1 MSSNNLNIFKCINIF
16 EHVLYR
22 TLVTL
27 SLHFI
32 LADRKTHGFHILRR
46 FLWRFHGSHIAPM
59 DSTDSMVSQ
68 GFPWF
73 PRFFHG
79 QFHGFHGFPRA
90 VPRFSTVFPRCSH
103 GFPRFSTVSMGPI
116 LLPWIPLVP
125 WSPKDFY
132 GFQGTSR
139 SVANSMDS
147 MDSLRA
153 RPK

>member
-16 EHVLYR
+16 EHVSYR

-46 FLWRFHGSHIAPM
+46 FLWRFYGSHIDPM

-73 PRFFHG
+73 PRFSTGSSTVSTVFHE
-79 QFHGFHGFPRA
+79 QFHGFPRFFHG
-90 VPRFSTVFPRCSH
+90 VPTVLHGSPRCQWVPYCSRGFHWFH
-103 GFPRFSTVSMGPI
+103 GLPRISTVSRGLPGALQI
-116 LLPWIPLVP
+116 PWIPWIP
-125 WSPKDFY
+125 
-132 GFQGTSR
+132 
-139 SVANSMDS
+139 
-147 MDSLRA
+147 
-153 RPK
+153 